1 MPIGPRG
8 EPLPYGPGPT
18 NPGMG
23 VGPGPDLP
31 PMGGQQ
37 QMPPIEA
44 VVARIQELQAEL
56 QQLVALAE
64 QMGAGRQPQPGMG
77 AGRGPDLPPLV
88 PPGAGADRI
97 AAGMNGGPP
106 MPPGLLG

>member
-8 EPLPYGPGPT
+8 ERLPYPGEA
-18 NPGMG
+18 GMG
-23 VGPGPDLP
+23 AGPGPDLP
-31 PMGGQQ
+31 PMNPGGAP

-64 QMGAGRQPQPGMG
+64 QMGAGQGQ
-77 AGRGPDLPPLV
+77 
-88 PPGAGADRI
+88 
-97 AAGMNGGPP
+97 P
-106 MPPGLLG
+106 MPQQGNNMAMEYEASKGQPGLLA

>member
-8 EPLPYGPGPT
+8 ERLPYPGEPGA
-18 NPGMG
+18 GMG
-23 VGPGPDLP
+23 AGRGPDLP
-31 PMGGQQ
+31 PMGGGP

-64 QMGAGRQPQPGMG
+64 QMGGQEITGRHGSFPLEGPVGPAEYQTSNPGG
-77 AGRGPDLPPLV
+77 T
-88 PPGAGADRI
+88 
-97 AAGMNGGPP
+97 GMTPAT
-106 MPPGLLG
+106 GLLP

>member
-1 MPIGPRG
+1 MPIGPNG
-8 EPLPYGPGPT
+8 EPLPYPPGMGAGRGPDMPPM

-23 VGPGPDLP
+23 GGPGPDMP
-31 PMGGQQ
+31 P

-64 QMGAGRQPQPGMG
+64 QMGAGGGNPAQAGIDATNASMG
-77 AGRGPDLPPLV
+77 G
-88 PPGAGADRI
+88 
-97 AAGMNGGPP
+97 
-106 MPPGLLG
+106 GLLA

>member
-1 MPIGPRG
+1 MPIGPNG
-8 EPLPYGPGPT
+8 EPLPYP
-18 NPGMG
+18 PGMG
-23 VGPGPDLP
+23 AGPGPDVP

-64 QMGAGRQPQPGMG
+64 QMGAGQ
-77 AGRGPDLPPLV
+77 
-88 PPGAGADRI
+88 
-97 AAGMNGGPP
+97 GPP
-106 MPPGLLG
+106 PMPQGPPQGMPPGLLA

>member
-1 MPIGPRG
+1 MPIGPSG

-18 NPGMG
+18 NSGMG
-23 VGPGPDLP
+23 PEMP
-31 PMGGQQ
+31 Q

-64 QMGAGRQPQPGMG
+64 QMGGQEITGRHGSFPLEGPVGPAEYQTSNPGG
-77 AGRGPDLPPLV
+77 TGITPAT
-88 PPGAGADRI
+88 
-97 AAGMNGGPP
+97 
-106 MPPGLLG
+106 GLLP

>member
-8 EPLPYGPGPT
+8 ERLPYPGEPGA
-18 NPGMG
+18 GMG
-23 VGPGPDLP
+23 AGRGPDMP

-64 QMGAGRQPQPGMG
+64 QMGGPGMG
-77 AGRGPDLPPLV
+77 AGRGPDLPPGI
-88 PPGAGADRI
+88 PQ
-97 AAGMNGGPP
+97 GG
-106 MPPGLLG
+106 PPGLLG

>member
-1 MPIGPRG
+1 MPIGPNG
-8 EPLPYGPGPT
+8 EPLPYPPGMGAGRGPDMPPM

-23 VGPGPDLP
+23 GPP
-31 PMGGQQ
+31 PQGQQ

-64 QMGAGRQPQPGMG
+64 QMGGMG
-77 AGRGPDLPPLV
+77 AGRGPDLPPGI
-88 PPGAGADRI
+88 PQ
-97 AAGMNGGPP
+97 GGPP
-106 MPPGLLG
+106 MGPPGLLA